1 MQQAGMP
8 EEVPPKERPM
18 PFMTGGDWSVG
29 INSPS
34 SLRQV
39 EVLAVLGRGLQKLY
53 DEVVEE
59 GIPEHLAPF
68 VEELE
73 GQRHAREG

>member
-1 MQQAGMP
+1 
-8 EEVPPKERPM
+8 M

-34 SLRQV
+34 SLQQT

-53 DEVVEE
+53 GDLVEE

-68 VEELE
+68 VEQLE
-73 GQRHAREG
+73 GQQRAREG